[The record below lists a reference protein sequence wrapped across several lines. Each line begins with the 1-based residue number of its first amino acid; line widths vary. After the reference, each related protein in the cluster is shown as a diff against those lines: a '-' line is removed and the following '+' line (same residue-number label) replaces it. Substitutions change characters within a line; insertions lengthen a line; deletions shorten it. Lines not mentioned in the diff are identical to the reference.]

1 MSDFDSSFEAGQ
13 LAALFKPKLT
23 SDPNRRGADMLLRS
37 LSSRRAG
44 QGGST
49 RARLARIVSRAPEVM
64 VKVTGRPKGKNHAA
78 AHFDYIGRK
87 GDVPLETRDGDI
99 LTDKEDRAALAR
111 DWGDPVYWRDNSTV
125 AAVSMV
131 FRCRQAQTPTRF
143 FQRCAKS
150 RGARSGM
157 SGITSWRCIRTHH
170 GLTCM

>member
-1 MSDFDSSFEAGQ
+1 MCPVSDCDSSFEAGQ

-49 RARLARIVSRAPEVM
+49 RARLARIVSRDPEVM
-64 VKVTGRPKGKNHAA
+64 VKVTGRPTGKNHAA

-99 LTDKEDRAALAR
+99 LTDQEDRAALAR
-111 DWGDPVYWRDNSTV
+111 AWGETGRASCRARGCQPCGSRWAPSHCKKKRDD
-125 AAVSMV
+125 
-131 FRCRQAQTPTRF
+131 
-143 FQRCAKS
+143 
-150 RGARSGM
+150 
-157 SGITSWRCIRTHH
+157 
-170 GLTCM
+170 

>member
-49 RARLARIVSRAPEVM
+49 RARLARVVSRAPEVM

-99 LTDKEDRAALAR
+99 LTDK
-111 DWGDPVYWRDNSTV
+111 
-125 AAVSMV
+125 
-131 FRCRQAQTPTRF
+131 
-143 FQRCAKS
+143 
-150 RGARSGM
+150 
-157 SGITSWRCIRTHH
+157 
-170 GLTCM
+170 